1 MHLHRFFECTPTC
14 KVRHLDGKLLWIQN
28 RKGFKMVQVP
38 TDSNMAD
45 INTKPLGGQ
54 RTRYLM
60 NLIGYSGGEEQTRE
74 GEREKGI

>member
-1 MHLHRFFECTPTC
+1 
-14 KVRHLDGKLLWIQN
+14 
-28 RKGFKMVQVP
+28 MVQVP